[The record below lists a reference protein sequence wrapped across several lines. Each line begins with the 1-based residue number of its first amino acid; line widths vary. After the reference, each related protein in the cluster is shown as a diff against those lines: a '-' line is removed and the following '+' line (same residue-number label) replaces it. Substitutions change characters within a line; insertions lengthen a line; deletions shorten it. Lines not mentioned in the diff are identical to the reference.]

1 MLETMTR
8 KGEPMGNTLYEQAV
22 ELLRIIRVEQGDY
35 LDGPISLMQRTFR
48 LGYSVAR
55 QLVADLEQAG
65 LLSEKDE
72 AGGRWIK
79 T

>member
-1 MLETMTR
+1 
-8 KGEPMGNTLYEQAV
+8 MGHSPYEQAV
-22 ELLRIIRVEQGDY
+22 QLLPKIRAEQGDY
-35 LDGPISLMQRTFR
+35 LDGPISLMQRHFR
-48 LGYSVAR
+48 LGYKVAG

>member
-1 MLETMTR
+1 MENS
-8 KGEPMGNTLYEQAV
+8 PYEQAV
-22 ELLRIIRVEQGDY
+22 ELLPKIRAEQGDY
-35 LDGPISLMQRTFR
+35 LDGPISLMQRTFL
-48 LGYSVAR
+48 LGYNVAG
-55 QLVADLEQAG
+55 QLVAELERAG